1 MQKKYNVIEIQSQ
14 QCNIRETM
22 NCTVFNAFH
31 GNMIVSFYFTLF
43 HKFWSL
49 GRPLVPN
56 FKLDAFWVHGVKA
69 WIRPLCL
76 CYTERPVGRFYLY
89 IFVFLRCICICTL
102 YLYLYIVELH
112 CGRAS
117 GSGQVLSVLCIK
129 IIHPWTFCGDTF
141 RIWGIKF
148 HHLNRSCTTSRIRQG
163 FK

>member
-1 MQKKYNVIEIQSQ
+1 
-14 QCNIRETM
+14 M
-22 NCTVFNAFH
+22 NCTVLNAFH

-76 CYTERPVGRFYLY
+76 CLRSGQWEGFICIYFIFSVV
-89 IFVFLRCICICTL
+89 FVFVNCICICTL

-129 IIHPWTFCGDTF
+129 IIHPWTFAGDTF

-163 FK
+163 FKFLECDQYWF